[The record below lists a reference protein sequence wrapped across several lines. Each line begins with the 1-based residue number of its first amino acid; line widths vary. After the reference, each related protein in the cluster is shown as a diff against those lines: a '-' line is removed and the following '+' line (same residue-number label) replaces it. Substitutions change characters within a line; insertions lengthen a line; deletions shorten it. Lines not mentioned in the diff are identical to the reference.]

1 MFRIALLS
9 RWHVHAHKPDERYLK
24 EFLSLPDC
32 AVTCVWDEDYE
43 TAKEWAKEWNVEAE
57 ADLETLLS
65 RDDVDGVLVTSC
77 ASDHKKL
84 LIAAA
89 EHKKHIFTEKV
100 LSFTLEEAYE
110 IRDAVKKNGIKFCI
124 SFNRLAIRQLVY
136 AKKLLDEGVL
146 GKPVSFR
153 CMCGHNQGF
162 LDSLPEYWY
171 DPDVCGGGAMIDLG
185 FNSTYLARYIMGDME
200 SVSSSFSYDTINKRV
215 EDTASCNVK
224 FRNGAMGLLEATM
237 VSPLI
242 SVFELTLYGTL
253 GAYNARFGGNDV
265 AELRLAGQ
273 PVKSIPLSEIECPLK
288 SPVATWVDA
297 CVNGASDEVYGI
309 DAAVDMV
316 KFMVAAYESHAK
328 NGVRVKIDD

>member
-9 RWHVHAHKPDERYLK
+9 RWHTHSHKPDERYLK
-24 EFLSLPDC
+24 EFLGLPDC
-32 AVTCVWDEDYE
+32 KVTCVWDENKE
-43 TAKEWAKEWNVEAE
+43 VAKEWAAEWNVEAVF
-57 ADLETLLS
+57 DLETLLS
-65 RDDVDGVLVTSC
+65 RDDVDGVMVTSS
-77 ASDHKKL
+77 ATDHRKI

-100 LSFTLEEAYE
+100 LSFTLEDAYA

-162 LDSLPEYWY
+162 LDSLPKYWY

-273 PVKSIPLSEIECPLK
+273 PIKSIPLSEIECPLK

>member
-1 MFRIALLS
+1 
-9 RWHVHAHKPDERYLK
+9 
-24 EFLSLPDC
+24 
-32 AVTCVWDEDYE
+32 VWDENKE
-43 TAKEWAKEWNVEAE
+43 VAKEWAAEWNVEAVF
-57 ADLETLLS
+57 DLETLLS
-65 RDDVDGVLVTSC
+65 RDDVDGVMVTSC
-77 ASDHKKL
+77 ATDHRKIF
-84 LIAAA
+84 IAAA
-89 EHKKHIFTEKV
+89 EHKKHVFTEKV
-100 LSFTLEEAYE
+100 LSFTLEDAYA

-273 PVKSIPLSEIECPLK
+273 PIKSIPLSEIECPLK

>member
-9 RWHVHAHKPDERYLK
+9 RWHTHSHKPDERYLK
-24 EFLSLPDC
+24 EFLGLPDC
-32 AVTCVWDEDYE
+32 KVTCVWDENKE
-43 TAKEWAKEWNVEAE
+43 VAKEWAAEWNVEAVF
-57 ADLETLLS
+57 DLETLLS
-65 RDDVDGVLVTSC
+65 RDDVDGVMVTSC
-77 ASDHKKL
+77 ATDHRKIF
-84 LIAAA
+84 IAAA

-100 LSFTLEEAYE
+100 LSFTLEDAYA

-265 AELRLAGQ
+265 AELRLAGKPSQ
-273 PVKSIPLSEIECPLK
+273 ILPLNEIECPLK